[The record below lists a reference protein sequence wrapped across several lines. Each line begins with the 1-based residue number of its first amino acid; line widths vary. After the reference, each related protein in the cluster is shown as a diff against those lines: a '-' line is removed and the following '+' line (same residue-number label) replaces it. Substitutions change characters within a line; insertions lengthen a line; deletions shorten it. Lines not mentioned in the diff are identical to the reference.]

1 MRSNQNSN
9 DELGTDDQD
18 DEDVGV
24 DDKDVGAPERSG
36 KNTKDSLKNQIAE
49 CLHTVTLSSH
59 CTHCMFYTEENI
71 LHLRVLHSGHF
82 SGDISMTAL
91 GP

>member
-1 MRSNQNSN
+1 MWSNQNSN

-36 KNTKDSLKNQIAE
+36 KNTKDSLKNQIAA

-59 CTHCMFYTEENI
+59 CTHCMSS
-71 LHLRVLHSGHF
+71 H
-82 SGDISMTAL
+82 
-91 GP
+91 

>member
-1 MRSNQNSN
+1 MWSNQNSN

-36 KNTKDSLKNQIAE
+36 KNTKDSLKNQIAA
-49 CLHTVTLSSH
+49 CLHTAHTACLHTEQHIFHFHVSYIVDTSVGTFLWLS
-59 CTHCMFYTEENI
+59 
-71 LHLRVLHSGHF
+71 
-82 SGDISMTAL
+82 
-91 GP
+91 

>member
-1 MRSNQNSN
+1 MWSNQNSN

-36 KNTKDSLKNQIAE
+36 KNTKDSLKNQIAV

-59 CTHCMFYTEENI
+59 CTHCMFYTEQHI
-71 LHLRVLHSGHF
+71 FHF
-82 SGDISMTAL
+82 HVSYIVDTSVKTFL
-91 GP
+91 

>member
-1 MRSNQNSN
+1 MWSNQNSN

-36 KNTKDSLKNQIAE
+36 KNTKDSLKNQIAG

-59 CTHCMFYTEENI
+59 CHT
-71 LHLRVLHSGHF
+71 LHVFTLSSTFFTSTSL
-82 SGDISMTAL
+82 T
-91 GP
+91 